1 MQAQAIKGEIDAFAR
16 IVALDDDH
24 IDLGEAALLIAK
36 DEYPNLDVKKY
47 LKKLDLMAQH
57 LKEVIEN
64 QTDPK
69 TVIKLINKYLFE
81 ELGFEGNRQEDTDP
95 KNSFLNDVL
104 DRKKG
109 LPITLSLV
117 YIELA
122 SRLKL
127 PIYGVG
133 LPLHFIVK
141 YKTADNNKDIKNIKN
156 IKDIKDIK
164 DIYID
169 PYNIGAIL
177 SEADCKSKVSELYG
191 GKVEFKK
198 EFLNVVTKKQI
209 LVRMLN
215 NLRAIYYSRAE
226 YRKLEQV
233 VKRIL
238 LITPDSPEDTKL
250 MGFLRY
256 GTSDYPRA
264 LWYFKRYLRLEPNAL
279 DADQIRR
286 YIEHA
291 KRNLTELN

>member
-1 MQAQAIKGEIDAFAR
+1 MQAIKGEVDAFAR

-47 LKKLDLMAQH
+47 LKRLDLMAQH
-57 LKEVIEN
+57 LKEVIGN

-81 ELGFEGNRQEDTDP
+81 ELGFEGNRQEHADP

-109 LPITLSLV
+109 LPITLSLI

-122 SRLKL
+122 RRLKL

-141 YKTADNNKDIKNIKN
+141 YKTADNIADNKA

-169 PYNIGAIL
+169 PYNFGAIL
-177 SEADCKSKVSELYG
+177 SEADCKSKVSELYV

-198 EFLNVVTKKQI
+198 EFLDVVSKKQI

-264 LWYFKRYLRLEPNAL
+264 LWYFKRYLHLEPNAL

-286 YIEHA
+286 YIEHS
-291 KRNLTELN
+291 KRNLAELN